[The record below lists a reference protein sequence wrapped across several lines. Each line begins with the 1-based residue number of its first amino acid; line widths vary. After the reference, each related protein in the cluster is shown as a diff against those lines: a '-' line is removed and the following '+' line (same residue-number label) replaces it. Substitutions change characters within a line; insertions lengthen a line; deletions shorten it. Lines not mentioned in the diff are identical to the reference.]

1 MGAVHRT
8 NSTSVMN
15 GVVEII
21 VARIVRYARFQPLKC
36 GWESPKNLGAT
47 ASMKFHGVSPEP
59 IFETSYPS
67 CGLQRA
73 TGLQGGRG
81 PLEVRC
87 RQEIPFD
94 PKGVERAEGG
104 SLLRCIRRVTRLQLQ
119 SDRGSG
125 QEIWRANRPV
135 RGPPDPRVRN
145 WSRLASNSVV
155 AHERSRRNVP
165 ENVLSIIQAVHGP
178 HRPPPLLCGPAQQS
192 CVS

>member
-94 PKGVERAEGG
+94 PKGVERAKGG

-119 SDRGSG
+119 SDAPPEAVSSAIPSLARRK
-125 QEIWRANRPV
+125 RAELTV
-135 RGPPDPRVRN
+135 ASESATAIAAVALLI
-145 WSRLASNSVV
+145 SRCFGRCLKKILASK
-155 AHERSRRNVP
+155 
-165 ENVLSIIQAVHGP
+165 
-178 HRPPPLLCGPAQQS
+178 
-192 CVS
+192 